1 MILCRNTISEI
12 DPGKVTVPTGNIFNL
27 PERVLQFGT
36 GVLLRGLPGAIID
49 EANRQGVFNGRIVVV
64 KSTTHGS
71 LEPFLKQDGLYTVCI
86 RGPQKEEMIE
96 KNIISSSISRVLS
109 ANEQWTNILRCAQ
122 NPLLKIII
130 SNTTEIGIELVKD
143 DIKASPPNS
152 FPGKLAAFLYE
163 RFTTFGSGNDGD
175 LVVIPTELIIDN
187 GKKLKSAVLSL
198 ANENHLPQQFMDWIE
213 NNVQFCSSLV
223 DRIVPG
229 KPDNETLAGMARELG
244 YEDELLIMVEPY
256 HLWAIEADEKVK
268 KILSFAE
275 VDKKVII
282 TPDIRRYR
290 ELKLRLLNGSH
301 TMSCGLA
308 FLAGFHSV
316 YDAMKDAS
324 FFSYIK
330 NLMLTEIASAIPFD
344 LPAEEIQN
352 FGLQVLERF
361 RNPYIRH
368 PWINICM
375 HYTSKMQSRNIPVL
389 LRYYEKHKT
398 VPDQM
403 ALGFAAYLLFMKAA
417 GQENEKYYGL
427 HRGKKYFIN
436 DAHAGYYFRIWQTKK
451 APNLVVEVLSNQD
464 LWQHDLSVLQGFST
478 AVSKALVAMLEN
490 GVASTILKSETGKI
504 SQS

>member
-1 MILCRNTISEI
+1 MILCRNTISGI

-71 LEPFLKQDGLYTVCI
+71 LESFSKQDGLYTVCV
-86 RGPQKEEMIE
+86 RGPESGKMIE
-96 KNIISSSISRVLS
+96 RNTISSSISRVLS
-109 ANEQWTNILRCAQ
+109 ANEQWPDVLLCAQ

-130 SNTTEIGIELVKD
+130 SNTTEVGIELVKD
-143 DIKASPPNS
+143 DVKESPPSS

-163 RFTTFGSGNDGD
+163 RFTTFGSRNEGD
-175 LVVIPTELIIDN
+175 LVVIPTELISDN
-187 GKKLKSAVLSL
+187 GKKLKSIVLSL
-198 ANENHLPQQFMDWIE
+198 AHENQLPQQFTVWIE

-229 KPDNETLAGMARELG
+229 KPENEMLTGLAHELG
-244 YEDELLIMVEPY
+244 YQDELLIMVEPY
-256 HLWAIEADEKVK
+256 HLWAIEGDEKIK

-275 VDKKVII
+275 VDKNVII

-308 FLAGFHSV
+308 FLAGFYSV
-316 YDAMKDAS
+316 YDAMKDES
-324 FFSYIK
+324 FSSYIK
-330 NLMLTEIASAIPFD
+330 NLMLTEIASAIPFV
-344 LPAEEIQN
+344 LPDEEIHN

-361 RNPYIRH
+361 NNPYIRH

-375 HYTSKMQSRNIPVL
+375 HYTSKMQSRVIPVL
-389 LRYYEKHKT
+389 LRYFEKHKT
-398 VPDQM
+398 VPVHM
-403 ALGFAAYLLFMKAA
+403 ALGFAAYLLFMKTA
-417 GQENEKYYGL
+417 GQENEKYYGI
-427 HRGKKYFIN
+427 HHDEKYFIN
-436 DAHAGYYFRIWQTKK
+436 DVHADYYFHLWQTKK
-451 APNLVVEVLSNQD
+451 IPNIVVEVLSNRE
-464 LWQHDLSVLQGFST
+464 LWGHDLSVLQGFST

-490 GVASTILKSETGKI
+490 GVASTISKNETPKI